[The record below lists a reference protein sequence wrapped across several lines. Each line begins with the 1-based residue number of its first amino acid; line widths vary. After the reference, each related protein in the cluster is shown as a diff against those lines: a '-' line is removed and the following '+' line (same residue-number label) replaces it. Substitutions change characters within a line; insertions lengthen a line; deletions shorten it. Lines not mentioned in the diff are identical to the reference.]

1 MNVEGS
7 LRVRWDNAP
16 HHTHIATH
24 PHHKHVG
31 DETII
36 EPSEEMSLDAVLG
49 IIETMLQ

>member
-16 HHTHIATH
+16 HHPHIATY